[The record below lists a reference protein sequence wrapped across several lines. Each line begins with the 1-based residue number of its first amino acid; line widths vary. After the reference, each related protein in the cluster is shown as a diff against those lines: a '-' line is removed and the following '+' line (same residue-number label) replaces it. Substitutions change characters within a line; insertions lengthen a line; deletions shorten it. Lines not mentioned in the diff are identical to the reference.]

1 MFERQFRVKV
11 YREGQYEPFVQF
23 VVVSSYAKVEGHTL
37 IVDGARVKFAENEYI
52 VVETIG

>member
-52 VVETIG
+52 TIEMVA